1 MNQDYL
7 FHFLP
12 NMTGLDK
19 TDFKILRILQE
30 NGRITNI
37 QLSMDIGLSPAPT
50 LERVRKL
57 ESNGFIKSYHAMVD
71 EEILGLKIKTFVQ
84 VSINYTKPDA
94 IKNFTKQVQ
103 SIEEIVECYHVTGSS
118 DYLLKI
124 IVADINAYENLLI
137 DKIGKIQEISSMQT
151 MMILSTTKNTHIV
164 PLEY

>member
-1 MNQDYL
+1 
-7 FHFLP
+7 
-12 NMTGLDK
+12 MTGLDK

-124 IVADINAYENLLI
+124 IVADINAYEKLLI

>member
-1 MNQDYL
+1 MNQHYL
-7 FHFLP
+7 FQFST